1 MGKIM
6 TVSELVAARK
16 AKENELLALKDKIK
30 IVRKDVKELNKKIQ
44 ENLNLFI
51 TSGEINKEI
60 SEDNFGFDFKI
71 KEKLDEEN
79 MQNLLELVKSNG

>member
-60 SEDNFGFDFKI
+60 SEDNF
-71 KEKLDEEN
+71 E
-79 MQNLLELVKSNG
+79 KSNIT